1 MVTVKELKGIAM
13 EVCKQQE
20 AISLINEGR
29 NIFLTGAGGVGKSY
43 VIKQVT
49 TDDTLLLAPTG
60 IAALNI
66 GGSTC
71 HKAFKLPL
79 GLPTQKDKNFIH
91 RDLKALFS
99 GSKVRRI
106 IIDEVGMLRTDIL
119 ELINIRLQKIKRNTL
134 PFGGIQMV
142 LVGDFFQLEPIVNY
156 QERKQFDSLY
166 TSPFCFSSEVFADFH
181 TIELTKV
188 YRQEDKR
195 QVKILNAIRKGT
207 QYKTKALECITQEA
221 LPYDPTQDKL
231 HLCAYKK
238 DAETVNNY
246 WANQIEG
253 KAHKFKARQG
263 GKKAK
268 WTEAPVPLDLTLKV
282 GSKVIIC
289 ANSPDGEYVNGDR
302 GVVKEVHKDIVVV
315 ELLNGDNVEVESF
328 QWEKYGYTN
337 KGGYLVKEVESTLT
351 QMPLALGWAI
361 SIHKSQGMT
370 LDDVVLDTGKGC
382 FSHGQ
387 LYVALS
393 RIRDLRRL
401 SLTKPLNVR
410 ELIVRPE
417 VKDFYDNIESIY
429 ETN

>member
-1 MVTVKELKGIAM
+1 MNA
-13 EVCKQQE
+13 CKQQE
-20 AISLINEGR
+20 AINLINTGS
-29 NIFLTGAGGVGKSY
+29 NLFLTGAGGVGKSY
-43 VIKQVT
+43 VIKQIVT
-49 TDDTLLLAPTG
+49 EETLLLAPTG

-91 RDLKALFS
+91 KDLKALFS
-99 GSKVRRI
+99 DSKVKRI
-106 IIDEVGMLRTDIL
+106 VIDEVGMLRTDVL
-119 ELINIRLQKIKRNTL
+119 ELIDLRLKKIKRNAL

-166 TSPFCFSSEVFADFH
+166 GSPFCFSSEVFKDFH
-181 TIELTKV
+181 TIELIKV
-188 YRQEDKR
+188 YRQEDER

-207 QYKTKALECITQEA
+207 QYKTEALERITQEA

-238 DAETVNNY
+238 DAENVNNY
-246 WANQIEG
+246 WANKLEG
-253 KAHKFKARQG
+253 KPHKFKAKQG
-263 GKKAK
+263 GKKAR
-268 WTEAPVPLDLTLKV
+268 WIEAPVPLDLTLKV

-289 ANSPDGEYVNGDR
+289 ANHPDGEYVNGDR
-302 GVVKEVHKDIVVV
+302 GVVKEVYKNTVVV
-315 ELLNGDNVEVESF
+315 TLLNGTSVEVEEF
-328 QWEKYGYTN
+328 KWEKYGYTN
-337 KGGYLVKEVESTLT
+337 KGGYITKEVESTLT

-401 SLTKPLNVR
+401 SLTKPLAVR
-410 ELIVRPE
+410 ELIVKQE
-417 VKDFYDNIESIY
+417 VKDFYENIEEY
-429 ETN
+429 